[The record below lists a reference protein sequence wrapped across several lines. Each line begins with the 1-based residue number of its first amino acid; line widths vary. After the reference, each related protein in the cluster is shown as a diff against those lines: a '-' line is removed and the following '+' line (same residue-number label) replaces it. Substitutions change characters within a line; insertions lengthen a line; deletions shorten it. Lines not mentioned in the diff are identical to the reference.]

1 MSKSIV
7 IELSENSIS
16 KAIRELEK
24 YKGELKN
31 KVHLLIERLTDYGVE
46 VAKAQVRELGA
57 FYTGELEESITGYYS
72 PSTQVGIIK
81 TDVPYAVYVEFG
93 TGVVGKCSSHPVADL
108 QGWRYDVN
116 NHGEKGWWYFN
127 ERDQK
132 WHWTKGIESRPFMY
146 NTVQILERECMEIA
160 REVFGRD

>member
-1 MSKSIV
+1 MNKRIV
-7 IELSENSIS
+7 FKLSEDSIS
-16 KAIRELEK
+16 KAIREVEK
-24 YKGELKN
+24 CKGELKN
-31 KVHLLIERLTDYGVE
+31 KVHLLIEKLTDYGVE

-93 TGVVGKCSSHPVADL
+93 TGVVGKGSSHPAADL
-108 QGWRYDVN
+108 EGWIYDIN
-116 NHGEKGWWYFN
+116 NHGEAGWLYFN

-132 WHWTKGIESRPFMY
+132 WHWTKGMESRPFMY
-146 NTVQILERECMEIA
+146 NTLQILERESVRIA
-160 REVFGRD
+160 KEVFKR

>member
-1 MSKSIV
+1 VNKRIV
-7 IELSENSIS
+7 IKLSEDSIS
-16 KAIRELEK
+16 KAIREVEK

-93 TGVVGKCSSHPVADL
+93 TGVVGAGSPHPAPA
-108 QGWRYDVN
+108 GWRYDVN
-116 NHGEKGWWYFN
+116 NHGEAGWWYFN
-127 ERDQK
+127 DRDQK
-132 WHWTKGIESRPFMY
+132 WHWTKGMESRPFMY
-146 NTVQILERECMEIA
+146 NTLQILERESARIA
-160 REVFGRD
+160 KEVFKR

>member
-1 MSKSIV
+1 VNKRIV
-7 IELSENSIS
+7 IKLSEDSIS
-16 KAIRELEK
+16 KAIREVEK

-93 TGVVGKCSSHPVADL
+93 TGVVGAGSPHPAPA
-108 QGWRYDVN
+108 GWRYDVN
-116 NHGEKGWWYFN
+116 NHGEAGWWYFN
-127 ERDQK
+127 DRDQK

-146 NTVQILERECMEIA
+146 NTLQILERESARIA
-160 REVFGRD
+160 KEVFKR

>member
-1 MSKSIV
+1 VNKRIV
-7 IELSENSIS
+7 IKLSEDSIS
-16 KAIRELEK
+16 KAIREVEK

-81 TDVPYAVYVEFG
+81 TDVPYAIYVEFG
-93 TGVVGKCSSHPVADL
+93 TGVVGAGSPHPAPA
-108 QGWRYDVN
+108 GWRYDVN
-116 NHGEKGWWYFN
+116 NHGEAGWWYFN
-127 ERDQK
+127 DRDQK

-146 NTVQILERECMEIA
+146 NTLQILERESARIA
-160 REVFGRD
+160 KEVFKR

>member
-1 MSKSIV
+1 MNKRIV
-7 IELSENSIS
+7 IKLSEDSIS
-16 KAIRELEK
+16 KAIREVEK

-93 TGVVGKCSSHPVADL
+93 TGVVGAGSPHPAPA
-108 QGWRYDVN
+108 GWRYDVN
-116 NHGEKGWWYFN
+116 NHGEAGWWYFN

-146 NTVQILERECMEIA
+146 NTLQILERESARIA
-160 REVFGRD
+160 KEVFKR

>member
-1 MSKSIV
+1 MNKRIV
-7 IELSENSIS
+7 IKLSEDSIS
-16 KAIRELEK
+16 KAIREVEK
-24 YKGELKN
+24 CKGELKN
-31 KVHLLIERLTDYGVE
+31 KVHLLIEKLTDYGVE

-93 TGVVGKCSSHPVADL
+93 TGVVGKDSSHPVADL
-108 QGWRYDVN
+108 EGWRYDIN
-116 NHGEKGWWYFN
+116 NHGEAGWLYFN

-132 WHWTKGIESRPFMY
+132 WHWTKGMESRPFMY
-146 NTVQILERECMEIA
+146 NTLQILERESARIA
-160 REVFGRD
+160 KEVFKR